1 MSPLLG
7 IKNWLGQRIT
17 KKSGS
22 WSDMLAGLSLASM
35 NIPQVLGYARIA
47 EMPAVCGLYTV
58 LFPLVAFALFG
69 SSRHLV
75 VAADSATAAIF
86 SSGLSEMVSP
96 GSARYMELV
105 SAVALLN
112 AGFLLV
118 ARLFRLGFLADFLS
132 RTVLVG
138 FLAGVGVQVGLSM
151 LYDMTG
157 LVSSSHNTLAQ
168 AIGLFQ
174 GFGQMQGLSMAIAS
188 LSCVVLLAGARQKPH
203 WPVGLCVVVIS
214 IFCSWKL
221 DLQHYDVAI
230 LGSIR
235 GGLPAFSVPLPGWH
249 DILALLPISASCVFV
264 IIAQSAAT
272 SRAFANM
279 FHEHVDENAD
289 IVGLCAANAAAAL
302 TGTFTVNGSPT
313 QTAMAVQAGARS
325 QKAQLVFAA
334 VTACVLL
341 FFPAPLQYL
350 PRCVLGAIVFCVAV
364 RMIDIQALNGIR
376 NESPGEFR
384 LALVTATTV
393 VSVGVEQGIFIAIA
407 LSLFRHVR
415 HSYMPHTLVMA
426 PEATTG
432 MLEAEAVAPG
442 EQSMPG
448 IIIYRF
454 CADLFYANCNLFT
467 DDIMTLIS
475 SAPDPVKCVVVDCSA
490 ITDID
495 YSAAQVVR
503 DVLQRLHAR
512 GITVLFGRVAP
523 FFLKDMERHHIIAV
537 LGKDN
542 IYMQL
547 HTALASARKLCG
559 STQAL

>member
-58 LFPLVAFALFG
+58 LFPLVAFAMFG

-86 SSGLSEMVSP
+86 SSGLSEIVSP

-157 LVSSSHNTLAQ
+157 LVSSSHNTLIQ

-188 LSCVVLLAGARQKPH
+188 LSCVVLLVGARQEPH
-203 WPVGLCVVVIS
+203 WPVGLCVVVVS
-214 IFCSWKL
+214 ILCSWGL

-235 GGLPAFSVPLPGWH
+235 GGLPAFSMPLPGWH
-249 DILALLPISASCVFV
+249 DMLALLPISASCVFV

-272 SRAFANM
+272 SRALQTCFMNM
-279 FHEHVDENAD
+279 LMKMQ
-289 IVGLCAANAAAAL
+289 ILWG
-302 TGTFTVNGSPT
+302 
-313 QTAMAVQAGARS
+313 
-325 QKAQLVFAA
+325 
-334 VTACVLL
+334 CVLPTL
-341 FFPAPLQYL
+341 RL
-350 PRCVLGAIVFCVAV
+350 P
-364 RMIDIQALNGIR
+364 
-376 NESPGEFR
+376 
-384 LALVTATTV
+384 
-393 VSVGVEQGIFIAIA
+393 
-407 LSLFRHVR
+407 
-415 HSYMPHTLVMA
+415 
-426 PEATTG
+426 
-432 MLEAEAVAPG
+432 
-442 EQSMPG
+442 
-448 IIIYRF
+448 
-454 CADLFYANCNLFT
+454 
-467 DDIMTLIS
+467 
-475 SAPDPVKCVVVDCSA
+475 
-490 ITDID
+490 
-495 YSAAQVVR
+495 
-503 DVLQRLHAR
+503 
-512 GITVLFGRVAP
+512 
-523 FFLKDMERHHIIAV
+523 
-537 LGKDN
+537 
-542 IYMQL
+542 
-547 HTALASARKLCG
+547 
-559 STQAL
+559 

>member
-86 SSGLSEMVSP
+86 SSGLSEIVSP
-96 GSARYMELV
+96 GSAKYMELV

-157 LVSSSHNTLAQ
+157 LVSSSHNTLVQ
-168 AIGLFQ
+168 TIGLFQ

-203 WPVGLCVVVIS
+203 WPVGLCVVVMS
-214 IFCSWKL
+214 ILCSWGL

-235 GGLPAFSVPLPGWH
+235 GGLPAFSIPLPAGMICWPCYPFLHPVFLLLLRKVRLHHVPLQISFMNMMMKMQ
-249 DILALLPISASCVFV
+249 ILW
-264 IIAQSAAT
+264 
-272 SRAFANM
+272 
-279 FHEHVDENAD
+279 
-289 IVGLCAANAAAAL
+289 
-302 TGTFTVNGSPT
+302 
-313 QTAMAVQAGARS
+313 
-325 QKAQLVFAA
+325 
-334 VTACVLL
+334 ACVQLM
-341 FFPAPLQYL
+341 Q
-350 PRCVLGAIVFCVAV
+350 
-364 RMIDIQALNGIR
+364 
-376 NESPGEFR
+376 
-384 LALVTATTV
+384 
-393 VSVGVEQGIFIAIA
+393 
-407 LSLFRHVR
+407 
-415 HSYMPHTLVMA
+415 
-426 PEATTG
+426 
-432 MLEAEAVAPG
+432 
-442 EQSMPG
+442 
-448 IIIYRF
+448 
-454 CADLFYANCNLFT
+454 
-467 DDIMTLIS
+467 
-475 SAPDPVKCVVVDCSA
+475 
-490 ITDID
+490 
-495 YSAAQVVR
+495 
-503 DVLQRLHAR
+503 QRL
-512 GITVLFGRVAP
+512 
-523 FFLKDMERHHIIAV
+523 
-537 LGKDN
+537 
-542 IYMQL
+542 
-547 HTALASARKLCG
+547 
-559 STQAL
+559 